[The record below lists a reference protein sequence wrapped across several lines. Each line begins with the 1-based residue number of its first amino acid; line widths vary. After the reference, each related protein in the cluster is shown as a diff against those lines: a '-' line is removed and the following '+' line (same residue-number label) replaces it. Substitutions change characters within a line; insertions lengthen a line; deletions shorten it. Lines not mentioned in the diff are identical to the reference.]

1 MLMRSLRENMRWIMF
16 GFVVIFVLSIF
27 GMYGFSG
34 RQRAPKGEG
43 VQDYAVAEIDGKKVM
58 RSTLEANVM
67 NYVERNNVKD
77 VSSNDLMAIRQ
88 AVLDGMIIETELA
101 KAVQSRG
108 VKASDQEIDDV
119 IKQISSQFPTIEA
132 FQKHLSDNDIKMDA
146 LRANIGT
153 QLSQQK
159 VVERAASTV
168 VVTPEEVQEFYDKGK
183 DAFFSRPAG
192 RKVVYAR
199 FSNKEA
205 ADKIYEELKKDG
217 SKWDALLEEVTSE
230 DKKES
235 IGYEAP
241 VFVPESGMQ
250 DKFETLKDLSV
261 GQVAPPIEITSNDIM
276 VVLNKEVL
284 EASTV
289 SFDEVSNDI
298 KALLTN
304 QKNEEAQMK
313 FVSELKENAKVV
325 ILDESIFP
333 KPVEETQEAEN
344 TTQPVAD
351 EQKEE
356 KKD

>member
-1 MLMRSLRENMRWIMF
+1 M
-16 GFVVIFVLSIF
+16 
-27 GMYGFSG
+27 
-34 RQRAPKGEG
+34 
-43 VQDYAVAEIDGKKVM
+43 
-58 RSTLEANVM
+58 
-67 NYVERNNVKD
+67 
-77 VSSNDLMAIRQ
+77 
-88 AVLDGMIIETELA
+88 
-101 KAVQSRG
+101 
-108 VKASDQEIDDV
+108 
-119 IKQISSQFPTIEA
+119 
-132 FQKHLSDNDIKMDA
+132 
-146 LRANIGT
+146 
-153 QLSQQK
+153 
-159 VVERAASTV
+159 
-168 VVTPEEVQEFYDKGK
+168 VTPEEVQEFYDKGK

-284 EASTV
+284 EG
-289 SFDEVSNDI
+289 
-298 KALLTN
+298 ALFPLMKSATISKLMTN

-313 FVSELKENAKVV
+313 FVMNLKKMRKLLFWMNLFSQNQK
-325 ILDESIFP
+325 
-333 KPVEETQEAEN
+333 KHKKRKTQLSQSQMSRKKRKKTN
-344 TTQPVAD
+344 RKTT
-351 EQKEE
+351 
-356 KKD
+356 